1 MADNRNQEAE
11 RSGER
16 GPADHP
22 TRVQLLEAAHTHFR
36 QYGYNKTTVADL
48 ARAIGSSPA
57 YFYRFFESKQ
67 AIGDAVVAAQL
78 GWVIG
83 RLEALMAEP
92 RSASERLRRLFST
105 MVENGLALYFNERKL
120 HEIVTAA
127 VTERWSAVRHYQ
139 RTVLEMI
146 RTLVTEG
153 RAAGE
158 FERKTPLED
167 AAAAIY
173 ATLTPFM
180 HPILLEQA
188 DPEEL
193 PLLAERV
200 ANLVL
205 RSLAP

>member
-1 MADNRNQEAE
+1 MQTSFLLLLAANLIAQPNSQPPLFKEYAPKMMTYYRAPDPTM
-11 RSGER
+11 
-16 GPADHP
+16 GPKMLKDLLKEENIAHP
-22 TRVQLLEAAHTHFR
+22 W
-36 QYGYNKTTVADL
+36 
-48 ARAIGSSPA
+48 
-57 YFYRFFESKQ
+57 FEKN
-67 AIGDAVVAAQL
+67 GHVLNLVAAQL

-127 VTERWSAVRHYQ
+127 VTEHWSAVRHYQ

-167 AAAAIY
+167 AAAAIN